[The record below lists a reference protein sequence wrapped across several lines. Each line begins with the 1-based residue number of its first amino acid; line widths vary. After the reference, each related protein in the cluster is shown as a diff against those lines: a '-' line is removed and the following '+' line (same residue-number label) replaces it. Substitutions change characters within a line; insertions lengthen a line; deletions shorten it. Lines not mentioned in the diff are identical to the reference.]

1 MASLV
6 DASVPQNDES
16 QQDQIGYFPVSP
28 KKAAATNED
37 REVSTEMRRRSM
49 LISQNRKIISHDT
62 KLKRGSVMEPKI
74 ATLEQ
79 TKSAKRSIFKT
90 GTPTKTGMRENSR
103 GPLTPSSKV
112 NTPTRP
118 APATPKSMPARNM
131 LARTPNGENDLSS
144 IGSSRKSST
153 KKKKKKSLYS
163 WENTNPKGEETEH
176 EKMLRL
182 SSRKSIYTTRV
193 AEPYHPSNESEG
205 WYIRSEAEPCPQH
218 VDFRVVMSEH
228 DFAEFQARRRR
239 HYDNI
244 KHKKR

>member
-1 MASLV
+1 M
-6 DASVPQNDES
+6 
-16 QQDQIGYFPVSP
+16 
-28 KKAAATNED
+28 
-37 REVSTEMRRRSM
+37 
-49 LISQNRKIISHDT
+49 
-62 KLKRGSVMEPKI
+62 
-74 ATLEQ
+74 
-79 TKSAKRSIFKT
+79 
-90 GTPTKTGMRENSR
+90 
-103 GPLTPSSKV
+103 

-182 SSRKSIYTTRV
+182 SSRESIYTTRV

-244 KHKKR
+244 KHKKRFTPNKENVEMGHHRTPYIDKGLVEKGLYRGNAMQTTFH